1 MSLEVIAQ
9 VLTATLAGLG
19 VLGVILR
26 VLVLLP
32 LKAFIKEQTYPIQPT
47 ANGGR
52 SLPDVALGI
61 EAIKLRLDSIE
72 RRVMRLE
79 DTPKR
84 QQYLRVA
91 GCCNTF

>member
-1 MSLEVIAQ
+1 MS
-9 VLTATLAGLG
+9 VLILGQYATASLA
-19 VLGVILR
+19 VLALVGALFR
-26 VLVLLP
+26 FLVLLP
-32 LKAFIKEQTYPIQPT
+32 LKAFIKEQTYPIQPN

-72 RRVMRLE
+72 RRVIKLE

-84 QQYLRVA
+84 
-91 GCCNTF
+91 

>member
-1 MSLEVIAQ
+1 MSLDNLAQ
-9 VLTATLAGLG
+9 VSTVILAGLG
-19 VLGVILR
+19 VVGVLFR

-72 RRVMRLE
+72 RRVIKLE
-79 DTPKR
+79 DTPR
-84 QQYLRVA
+84 R
-91 GCCNTF
+91 

>member
-1 MSLEVIAQ
+1 MS
-9 VLTATLAGLG
+9 VLILGQYATASLA
-19 VLGVILR
+19 VLALVGALFR
-26 VLVLLP
+26 FLVLLP

-72 RRVMRLE
+72 RRVIKLE
-79 DTPKR
+79 DTPKK
-84 QQYLRVA
+84 
-91 GCCNTF
+91 

>member
-72 RRVMRLE
+72 RRVIKLE
-79 DTPKR
+79 DTPKK
-84 QQYLRVA
+84 
-91 GCCNTF
+91 